1 MADEPRKPRIRRRR
15 IIERPRLIHAL
26 DRSSAGLRMLVGGSG
41 FGKTTLAE
49 QWAPRDGR
57 SLGWFRAHRS
67 AADVAVVARGLSTAA
82 AVSVAGAGRRML
94 ERLTVTEDPE
104 REAILLAE
112 MLVEDLQ
119 DWPDEGWIAIDDY
132 QHLAVSAASE
142 AFVQT
147 IVQQTPVRMLLA
159 SRVRPSWV
167 SARSILDGKV
177 LEIPQAA
184 LAMGAEEI
192 EEVLEGARTELTA
205 GLLALAGGW
214 PAVVG
219 LAGMAPD
226 APYPDADR
234 PETLY
239 EFFAEELYRGLD
251 PTVQTGLAVL
261 AAMPLVDRELAETIL
276 GPERAARVCDEA
288 LSLGILEEREDR
300 LELHP
305 LVRSFFEAHESLEMS
320 ALPAATGEALTLYR
334 RRREWDSA
342 FELVREHDLHADF
355 AGLVL
360 EAVDETMY
368 SGRLIAVDEWLR
380 YARAKKLFPHPV
392 FAVAETELH
401 LRHGRH
407 VTALTVARSAI
418 DAGSATGEVDYRL
431 SIAAARAAH
440 VGSREEDALGYYRRA
455 LVSARTRLEKREARW
470 GELMCTA
477 ALERPEAHVLLEKL
491 EQSVVRTDAR
501 DQVRMADKQLSVGF
515 RFGYV
520 KHLADSRIAS
530 ELVDQ
535 VDDPLVRCSFLSMHA
550 WALALSAYYDEALTV
565 STRLIENATNFRVDP
580 ALPYGSATSAVAL
593 AGLGST
599 DAALRM
605 VDDAHRHARRLN
617 DTNGVQNAYAIRMRV
632 LLQAG
637 AAAEACATEPPD
649 LAGALPSM
657 RGEVLGSRALAL
669 VTIGRVGEA
678 MELAEEAREATLGIE
693 TRALAC
699 AVSAVSAVKARS
711 SDVLERCET
720 LIDHV
725 FEAGSCD
732 LAVAAYR
739 ANPELL
745 STLLASARIRDKTV
759 FLVRR
764 AGDDRRLE
772 TLGMSSAA
780 LVDPVI
786 SLSPR
791 EREVYD
797 LLCEGLSN
805 AEIGR
810 QLFITPGTVKVH
822 VHHVFD
828 KLGIRSR
835 TALALNSARGRYAA
849 PADTNPSEDEAE

>member
-1 MADEPRKPRIRRRR
+1 M
-15 IIERPRLIHAL
+15 
-26 DRSSAGLRMLVGGSG
+26 
-41 FGKTTLAE
+41 
-49 QWAPRDGR
+49 
-57 SLGWFRAHRS
+57 
-67 AADVAVVARGLSTAA
+67 
-82 AVSVAGAGRRML
+82 
-94 ERLTVTEDPE
+94 
-104 REAILLAE
+104 
-112 MLVEDLQ
+112 
-119 DWPDEGWIAIDDY
+119 
-132 QHLAVSAASE
+132 
-142 AFVQT
+142 
-147 IVQQTPVRMLLA
+147 
-159 SRVRPSWV
+159 
-167 SARSILDGKV
+167 
-177 LEIPQAA
+177 
-184 LAMGAEEI
+184 
-192 EEVLEGARTELTA
+192 
-205 GLLALAGGW
+205 
-214 PAVVG
+214 
-219 LAGMAPD
+219 
-226 APYPDADR
+226 
-234 PETLY
+234 
-239 EFFAEELYRGLD
+239 
-251 PTVQTGLAVL
+251 
-261 AAMPLVDRELAETIL
+261 
-276 GPERAARVCDEA
+276 
-288 LSLGILEEREDR
+288 
-300 LELHP
+300 
-305 LVRSFFEAHESLEMS
+305 
-320 ALPAATGEALTLYR
+320 
-334 RRREWDSA
+334 
-342 FELVREHDLHADF
+342 
-355 AGLVL
+355 
-360 EAVDETMY
+360 
-368 SGRLIAVDEWLR
+368 
-380 YARAKKLFPHPV
+380 
-392 FAVAETELH
+392 
-401 LRHGRH
+401 
-407 VTALTVARSAI
+407 ARSAI

>member
-1 MADEPRKPRIRRRR
+1 
-15 IIERPRLIHAL
+15 
-26 DRSSAGLRMLVGGSG
+26 
-41 FGKTTLAE
+41 
-49 QWAPRDGR
+49 
-57 SLGWFRAHRS
+57 
-67 AADVAVVARGLSTAA
+67 
-82 AVSVAGAGRRML
+82 
-94 ERLTVTEDPE
+94 
-104 REAILLAE
+104 
-112 MLVEDLQ
+112 
-119 DWPDEGWIAIDDY
+119 
-132 QHLAVSAASE
+132 
-142 AFVQT
+142 
-147 IVQQTPVRMLLA
+147 
-159 SRVRPSWV
+159 
-167 SARSILDGKV
+167 
-177 LEIPQAA
+177 
-184 LAMGAEEI
+184 
-192 EEVLEGARTELTA
+192 
-205 GLLALAGGW
+205 
-214 PAVVG
+214 
-219 LAGMAPD
+219 
-226 APYPDADR
+226 
-234 PETLY
+234 
-239 EFFAEELYRGLD
+239 
-251 PTVQTGLAVL
+251 
-261 AAMPLVDRELAETIL
+261 
-276 GPERAARVCDEA
+276 
-288 LSLGILEEREDR
+288 
-300 LELHP
+300 
-305 LVRSFFEAHESLEMS
+305 
-320 ALPAATGEALTLYR
+320 
-334 RRREWDSA
+334 
-342 FELVREHDLHADF
+342 
-355 AGLVL
+355 
-360 EAVDETMY
+360 
-368 SGRLIAVDEWLR
+368 
-380 YARAKKLFPHPV
+380 
-392 FAVAETELH
+392 
-401 LRHGRH
+401 
-407 VTALTVARSAI
+407 VARSAI

-477 ALERPEAHVLLEKL
+477 ALERPEAHALLEKL

-764 AGDDRRLE
+764 AGDDRRLK

>member
-1 MADEPRKPRIRRRR
+1 
-15 IIERPRLIHAL
+15 
-26 DRSSAGLRMLVGGSG
+26 
-41 FGKTTLAE
+41 
-49 QWAPRDGR
+49 
-57 SLGWFRAHRS
+57 
-67 AADVAVVARGLSTAA
+67 
-82 AVSVAGAGRRML
+82 
-94 ERLTVTEDPE
+94 
-104 REAILLAE
+104 
-112 MLVEDLQ
+112 
-119 DWPDEGWIAIDDY
+119 
-132 QHLAVSAASE
+132 
-142 AFVQT
+142 
-147 IVQQTPVRMLLA
+147 
-159 SRVRPSWV
+159 
-167 SARSILDGKV
+167 
-177 LEIPQAA
+177 
-184 LAMGAEEI
+184 
-192 EEVLEGARTELTA
+192 
-205 GLLALAGGW
+205 
-214 PAVVG
+214 
-219 LAGMAPD
+219 
-226 APYPDADR
+226 
-234 PETLY
+234 
-239 EFFAEELYRGLD
+239 
-251 PTVQTGLAVL
+251 
-261 AAMPLVDRELAETIL
+261 
-276 GPERAARVCDEA
+276 
-288 LSLGILEEREDR
+288 
-300 LELHP
+300 
-305 LVRSFFEAHESLEMS
+305 
-320 ALPAATGEALTLYR
+320 
-334 RRREWDSA
+334 
-342 FELVREHDLHADF
+342 
-355 AGLVL
+355 
-360 EAVDETMY
+360 
-368 SGRLIAVDEWLR
+368 
-380 YARAKKLFPHPV
+380 
-392 FAVAETELH
+392 
-401 LRHGRH
+401 
-407 VTALTVARSAI
+407 VARSAI

-725 FEAGSCD
+725 FETGSCD